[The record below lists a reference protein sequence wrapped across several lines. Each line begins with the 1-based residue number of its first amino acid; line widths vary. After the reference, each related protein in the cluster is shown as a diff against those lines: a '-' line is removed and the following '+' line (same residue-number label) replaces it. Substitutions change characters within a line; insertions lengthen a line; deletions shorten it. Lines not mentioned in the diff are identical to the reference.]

1 MTSNK
6 RGGIRYLPYV
16 FTEHGVMILSSLL
29 KNDIAVAVNVRII
42 KAFVVMRNYIMA
54 ILNPV

>member
-1 MTSNK
+1 MTPNK

-16 FTEHGVMILSSLL
+16 FTEHEVMILSSLL
-29 KNDIAVAVNVRII
+29 KNDIAAAVNVRII
-42 KAFVVMRNYIMA
+42 KAFVAMRNYIMA